1 MIYPIV
7 HDEAFLSRVSR
18 KAVKEDRDIALSL
31 LETLSSH
38 HDDCVGLAANMIGFD
53 VAIIAVSLG
62 IMDIVMLNPRIVDRK
77 NSYVTEEG
85 CLSLRGLR
93 KTVRYQSITVKYQD
107 LDMREKTQVFT
118 GFTAQIIQHET
129 DHLRGILI

>member
-31 LETLSSH
+31 LETLASH

-85 CLSLRGLR
+85 CLSLKGLR
-93 KTVRYQSITVKYQD
+93 KTVRYRSITVKYQD
-107 LDMREKTQVFT
+107 LDMKERTQVFT